1 MRLGDLDRPV
11 DAVFLSMSWG
21 GVGYSLLNEFG
32 LDNLHPDFDTVLKK
46 ALSYSSNL
54 AIYLPRN
61 TSIIDLVARLSRTKI
76 VGPERL

>member
-1 MRLGDLDRPV
+1 MRLGDLDRPI

-21 GVGYSLLNEFG
+21 GVGYQLDNEFG
-32 LDNLHPDFDTVLKK
+32 LHNLHPDFDTVLKK

-61 TSIIDLVARLSRTKI
+61 TSISELVVRLSRTNI
-76 VGPERL
+76 VGPIR